1 VRPRQQCGRIDGALS
16 VACCSVL
23 SVACCPLQGCPL
35 RFQYCCELQREMGP
49 LRPVR
54 RVSALEQAVSHCG
67 RVRWRSARLIGRGR
81 RHHAVHLRAAKPP
94 TTNANAT
101 PGSVGL
107 FPHRQR
113 QSRRRTHGGAN
124 RVSQRWLWVQR
135 RRDRSAHSE
144 CTRTLLQ
151 AVLSSAGGRASE
163 ACGYLVLAQHHFGSG
178 VDPLVQVPAAEPNE
192 PNRRTHSTAQHST
205 AQRSAAQRAFTS
217 LAHSVRTQFA
227 TRPMA
232 ARRGA
237 VRVLATHERKES
249 ARLSRHK
256 GGHRREKQAGALDS
270 TSSRIRAAGR
280 WCMCILGA
288 ARTRRSAPGS

>member
-1 VRPRQQCGRIDGALS
+1 MRPRQQCGRIDGALS

-113 QSRRRTHGGAN
+113 QSRRRTHGKSFAKVAVGAAPPGPVGAQ
-124 RVSQRWLWVQR
+124 RVH
-135 RRDRSAHSE
+135 AHAVAS
-144 CTRTLLQ
+144 CP
-151 AVLSSAGGRASE
+151 VLSGRE
-163 ACGYLVLAQHHFGSG
+163 GIRGMRL
-178 VDPLVQVPAAEPNE
+178 P
-192 PNRRTHSTAQHST
+192 
-205 AQRSAAQRAFTS
+205 RA
-217 LAHSVRTQFA
+217 
-227 TRPMA
+227 
-232 ARRGA
+232 
-237 VRVLATHERKES
+237 
-249 ARLSRHK
+249 
-256 GGHRREKQAGALDS
+256 
-270 TSSRIRAAGR
+270 RAAPFRERG
-280 WCMCILGA
+280 
-288 ARTRRSAPGS
+288 